1 MESIMHRT
9 QIYFEETLFEV
20 LKEEAKRMGLSVSA
34 YIRETVRRDLQE
46 RRQRRTKKD
55 LSEFAGLWK
64 DRKVTIES
72 IREKAWRR

>member
-1 MESIMHRT
+1 MHRT

-72 IREKAWRR
+72 IREKACRR

>member
-1 MESIMHRT
+1 MHRT